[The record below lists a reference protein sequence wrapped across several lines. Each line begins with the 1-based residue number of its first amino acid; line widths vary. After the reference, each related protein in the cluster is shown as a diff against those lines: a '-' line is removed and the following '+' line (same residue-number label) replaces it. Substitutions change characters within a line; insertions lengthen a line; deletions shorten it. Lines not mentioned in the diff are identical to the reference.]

1 MLPELARKGENQ
13 KYESKSSESVE
24 GQVKK
29 IEVSEQVQR
38 AGTRQKRRD
47 KQRVKKSAK
56 TKPSGKKCRT

>member
-56 TKPSGKKCRT
+56 TKPSGKKGRT